1 MTDCLFCKIINGML
15 PAHKIW
21 QDEHFL
27 AILDI
32 NPNTPGH
39 TLLLPQIHEPY
50 VFDLEENVYAN
61 LFMVAKQLSKP
72 LLEVTKAKRIGV
84 VIQGFTVPHVHV
96 HLIPMNEIYDL
107 DDARAAPALDA
118 ELAAMAF
125 EMKQAISSQP

>member
-1 MTDCLFCKIINGML
+1 MTDCLFCKIINGVL

-39 TLLLPQIHEPY
+39 MLLLPKIHEPY

-72 LLEVTKAKRIGV
+72 LLEVTQAKRIGV
-84 VIQGFTVPHVHV
+84 VIQGFTVPHVHL
-96 HLIPMNEIYDL
+96 HLIPMNDVHDL
-107 DDARAAPALDA
+107 DDAQATPALDA
-118 ELAAMAF
+118 ELEFMAL
-125 EMKQAISSQP
+125 KLTQAISRNL